1 MADFLRN
8 MLGFFVQF
16 FPCAIMIFPAFP
28 KDTYR
33 FHCGWIFG
41 GITLATALFA
51 ALFSAVTNTVLSV
64 GGSEALTA
72 NILMFSAIFLTLAA
86 YMFLIRQSLM
96 KKLLVFFVI
105 MFYAALQ
112 YCLVNLLN
120 GVISVFFGF
129 SPENVAHSVY
139 SPHGLVLYIV
149 TTAVML
155 PFMLT
160 FVLHTLREYIREVE
174 TQDMR
179 REFSVLIVSTIALI
193 AIMICVD
200 FTYYYLDYKLY
211 LLVLTLFWVLL
222 MYQMLICWLI
232 FRESVRRKR
241 DVERRRTLE
250 IKQLQYEKI
259 VGDMESTR
267 RMRHDLRHHYNALND
282 MLDRG
287 QTDEMKKYLSD
298 VIDTTIKRDSEV
310 YCRNMTVNGLLQYYV
325 GLARDENILCDVRAE
340 CGELTIEPA
349 DLTVLFGNAMENAI
363 NACRKCPEEK
373 RIGIQVGTVS
383 DSLAIE
389 ISNSCKEVH
398 LNRRFQSEDGF
409 LSAEAFLSDRSDG
422 GHGLR
427 SIAHTAQKYD
437 GSAKFRFNAKDGI
450 FTTRIRLNTV
460 VIKTIK

>member
-1 MADFLRN
+1 MATDFLRN
-8 MLGFFVQF
+8 MLGFFIQF
-16 FPCAIMIFPAFP
+16 FPCAIMIFLTFP

-33 FHCGWIFG
+33 FRRRWIFC
-41 GITLATALFA
+41 GITLATLLFA
-51 ALFSAVTNTVLSV
+51 ALFSAVTNSGF
-64 GGSEALTA
+64 GGNAAFAA
-72 NILMFSAIFLTLAA
+72 NILMFTAIFLTLAA

-129 SPENVAHSVY
+129 SPENGAHSVY
-139 SPHGLVLYIV
+139 SLHGLALYVV
-149 TTAVML
+149 TAAVML
-155 PFMLT
+155 PPVLT

-193 AIMICVD
+193 AFMICVD

-250 IKQLQYEKI
+250 IQQLQYEKI
-259 VGDMESTR
+259 VGDMENTR

-287 QTDEMKKYLSD
+287 QTDEMKAYLSD
-298 VIDTTIKRDSEV
+298 VIDTTIKRDSEA
-310 YCRNMTVNGLLQYYV
+310 YCKNMTVNGLLQYYV
-325 GLARDENILCDVRAE
+325 GLARDENIQCDVRAE
-340 CGELTIEPA
+340 CGELAIDAA

-363 NACRKCPEEK
+363 NACLKCSGE
-373 RIGIQVGTVS
+373 RWISIQVGTVS

-389 ISNSCKEVH
+389 ISNSCKEAH
-398 LNRRFQSEDGF
+398 INRRFQSEDGF

-437 GSAKFRFNAKDGI
+437 GSAKFRFNAEKEI
-450 FTTRIRLNTV
+450 FTTRIRLNMRSEQS
-460 VIKTIK
+460 

>member
-33 FHCGWIFG
+33 FHRGWIFG

-51 ALFSAVTNTVLSV
+51 ALFSAVTDTALSV
-64 GGSEALTA
+64 GGSEAFTA
-72 NILMFSAIFLTLAA
+72 NILMFSAIFLMLAA

-129 SPENVAHSVY
+129 SPENGAHSVY
-139 SPHGLVLYIV
+139 SLHGLALYIV

-155 PFMLT
+155 PPMLT

-222 MYQMLICWLI
+222 LYQVLICWLI

-241 DVERRRTLE
+241 DVEHRRTLE
-250 IKQLQYEKI
+250 IQQLQYEKI

-325 GLARDENILCDVRAE
+325 GLARDENIRCDVRAE
-340 CGELTIEPA
+340 CGELTIEAA

-373 RIGIQVGTVS
+373 WISIQVGTVS

-409 LSAEAFLSDRSDG
+409 SSAEAFLSGRSDG

-437 GSAKFRFNAKDGI
+437 GSAKFRFNAEDGI
-450 FTTRIRLNTV
+450 FTTRIRLNMRSEQ
-460 VIKTIK
+460 